1 MLLGEAERVIYT
13 EMVNPNKLLN
23 VCEGIRI
30 SRIKKDFLQ
39 EDKLYYL
46 LIDLMRSP
54 EIVKSI
60 TKSSLIY
67 VQKGNI
73 IQEDYR
79 NKEYDV
85 ESIVLKEK
93 FNDNHRKAFEY

>member
-1 MLLGEAERVIYT
+1 MHFLSVDVHNRSML
-13 EMVNPNKLLN
+13 
-23 VCEGIRI
+23 
-30 SRIKKDFLQ
+30 DWF
-39 EDKLYYL
+39 
-46 LIDLMRSP
+46 SP

>member
-1 MLLGEAERVIYT
+1 
-13 EMVNPNKLLN
+13 
-23 VCEGIRI
+23 
-30 SRIKKDFLQ
+30 
-39 EDKLYYL
+39 
-46 LIDLMRSP
+46 MRSP